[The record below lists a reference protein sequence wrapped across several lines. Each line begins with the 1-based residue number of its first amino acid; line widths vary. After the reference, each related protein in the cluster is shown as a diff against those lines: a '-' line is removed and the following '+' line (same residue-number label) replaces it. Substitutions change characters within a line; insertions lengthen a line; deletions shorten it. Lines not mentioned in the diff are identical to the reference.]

1 MKPALA
7 LVEPPSCAL
16 AARWR
21 RSFSFRLRDSDFRAG
36 PLSPLP
42 SPRREVRTTNFTLE
56 TAAHRVSR
64 APAHLQSGKR
74 FFPGITQD
82 VRTLPSIR
90 VHIWLSGTLTAP
102 LASNLV
108 SSSESLA
115 HCRPSVPAV
124 SVGGGGCG
132 VAGARKPRPVVR
144 GPRHRALPL
153 AFFTR
158 FGRPQGWGERIRS
171 AHEKVERISKRREGQ
186 RAASKIGAE
195 NTNYPGD

>member
-42 SPRREVRTTNFTLE
+42 SPRGEVRTTNFTLE

-90 VHIWLSGTLTAP
+90 VHIWSSGTLTAP

-108 SSSESLA
+108 SSSESRWLIA
-115 HCRPSVPAV
+115 VRACCLGGVVAVVWRARASRDPWCVDHGTARCRWLFSRGSA
-124 SVGGGGCG
+124 GRR
-132 VAGARKPRPVVR
+132 AGAKEDVPR
-144 GPRHRALPL
+144 
-153 AFFTR
+153 TR
-158 FGRPQGWGERIRS
+158 R
-171 AHEKVERISKRREGQ
+171 
-186 RAASKIGAE
+186 
-195 NTNYPGD
+195 